1 MAPNKSKRQKK
12 PVALHKV
19 LVAGS
24 SGGNRTALTL
34 RFLYGESVQD
44 FEPTRAL
51 SYRKN
56 VVLDGEEVQIDIVD
70 PVGQEDYAAIKDG
83 YIRARD
89 GFLCVFSVTEMQS
102 FAATADLRELILRVK
117 EDENVPFLL
126 VGNRSDLESERQVSV
141 QEAKAR
147 AKQWNVNY
155 VEASAETRTNVDK
168 IFFDLMREIR
178 ARKMEDSREK
188 KGKKEKKSL
197 VKKMLE
203 RFLI

>member
-1 MAPNKSKRQKK
+1 MAPKKSKGRKK

-24 SGGNRTALTL
+24 SCGNRAALTL

-44 FEPTRAL
+44 YEPTRAL

-70 PVGQEDYAAIKDG
+70 PIGQEDYAAIKDS
-83 YIRARD
+83 YIRTRE

-126 VGNRSDLESERQVSV
+126 VGNRSDLEDERQVSV
-141 QEAKAR
+141 QEATAR
-147 AKQWNVNY
+147 ANQWNVNY

-188 KGKKEKKSL
+188 KGKKERKSL
-197 VKKMLE
+197 VKKIIE
-203 RFLI
+203 KFCI